1 MRRSGELDVE
11 DGLSVEEGG
20 ADVAATAQGDF
31 IDVLRGEVEA
41 FQQRRD

>member
-11 DGLSVEEGG
+11 DGLSVQEGG
-20 ADVAATAQGDF
+20 AGTATAQGDF